1 MGGATTPRAGTDT
14 AACTVAPVSVTAVM
28 PAVTARAVVL
38 VSTRNPGDTPDATD
52 CPVQYQAED
61 SASGAPTIAL
71 GAGVAP
77 TGAGVPRAPAAMAT
91 PAITTT
97 ARATT
102 RHRRS
107 RLWWAGVTT
116 PASR

>member
-1 MGGATTPRAGTDT
+1 MGGTTTPWAGTAT

-28 PAVTARAVVL
+28 PAVMGLDVVL
-38 VSTRNPGDTPDATD
+38 VSTRKPGATPDAMD
-52 CPVQYQAED
+52 CPVQYHAED
-61 SASGAPTIAL
+61 SASGAPTIAP

-77 TGAGVPRAPAAMAT
+77 TGVGVPRAPAATAT
-91 PAITTT
+91 PTITTT

-107 RLWWAGVTT
+107 WLWWAGVTM
-116 PASR
+116 PPSR